1 MANRRVLIT
10 GGAGCLG
17 ANILDRYGEN
27 GDQYLVIDNFATS
40 DRAVLE
46 GFPKS
51 VQIIEGSIADAALV
65 NKAFDDFKPSHVIH
79 SAAAYKDPDNWLEDA
94 QTNVDG
100 TIHVAKAAA
109 RHEVKRLINFQTSLC
124 YGKPNETPIPITHT
138 LQPFSS
144 YGISKTAGEQYL
156 LMSGLPVVSLRL
168 ANVTGPRLSIGPI
181 PTFYTRLK
189 AAKGCF
195 CSDSV
200 RDFLD
205 MSDFFSL
212 LDLVLQDDA
221 PTGVFNV
228 STGKGNTIKDVFDEV
243 VKYLGITLETEV
255 PIVPVGA
262 DDTPK
267 MVLDAS
273 VTEKTFNW
281 KAKVD
286 FEQTIK
292 KMLQW
297 YDVNGVATVY
307 SHVKKP
313 EGQE

>member
-1 MANRRVLIT
+1 MTNQRVLIT

-17 ANILDRYGEN
+17 ANIIDRYGEN
-27 GDQYLVIDNFATS
+27 GNQYLVIDNFATS

-46 GFPKS
+46 GFSKS
-51 VQIIEGSIADAALV
+51 IQVIEGSVYDRELV
-65 NKAFDDFKPSHVIH
+65 DSAFDKFRPTHVVH
-79 SAAAYKDPDNWLEDA
+79 SAASYKDPDNWQEDA
-94 QTNVDG
+94 NTNIDG
-100 TIHVAKAAA
+100 TINVAKASI
-109 RHEVKRLINFQTSLC
+109 RHDVRRFINFQTSLC
-124 YGKPNETPIPITHT
+124 YGIPNETPIPITHPV
-138 LQPFSS
+138 QPFSS
-144 YGISKTAGEQYL
+144 YGISKAAGEQYL

-189 AAKGCF
+189 AGKGCF

-212 LDLVLQDDA
+212 FDLVLQDDA

-243 VKYLGITLETEV
+243 VKYLGITLKTEV
-255 PIVPVGA
+255 PIIPVGA
-262 DDTPK
+262 DDTPI
-267 MVLDAS
+267 MVLDAT